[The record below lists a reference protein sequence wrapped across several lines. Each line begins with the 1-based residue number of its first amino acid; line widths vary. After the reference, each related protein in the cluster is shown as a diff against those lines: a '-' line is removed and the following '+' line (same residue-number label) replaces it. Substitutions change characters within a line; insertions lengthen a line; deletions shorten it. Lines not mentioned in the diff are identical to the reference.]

1 MKVITV
7 IPAYNEEIA
16 IGSVILKI
24 KFHVDEV
31 FVVDASTDDTASIAE
46 AAGAIVIRQG
56 KKEGY
61 GAALRACFKVGR
73 ESNADIMIILDA
85 DGQHDPNDIKRLI
98 QPIVNNAADI
108 VIGSR
113 FIGEIKSQI
122 PIYRKIGMKIIDKI
136 ANSNIDTKI
145 SDTQSGFRA
154 YSKKAIASIS
164 ISEDGMGAGA
174 EILIDGASK
183 QLRIVEVPIKVRY
196 DVGTSSLHPVVQ
208 GLSTVKSLIR
218 FFAERHVLLSF
229 GGVGILILMIGASVG
244 LIVVNLYSIKQEL
257 AVGLALI
264 SVMSTLIGMYMIST
278 GIILY
283 VVSDLIERKLKL
295 L

>member
-7 IPAYNEEIA
+7 IPAYNEELA

-24 KFHVDEV
+24 KHHVDEV

-46 AAGAIVIRQG
+46 AAGAVVIKQD
-56 KKEGY
+56 KKRGY
-61 GAALRACFKVGR
+61 GAALRCCFKVGK
-73 ESNADIMIILDA
+73 ESNSDVMVILDA
-85 DGQHDPNDIKRLI
+85 DGQHNPNDIEKLI
-98 QPIVNNAADI
+98 QPILNDTADI

-113 FIGEIKSQI
+113 FIGKIKSEI

-136 ANSNIDTKI
+136 ANSSIDTKI

-154 YSKKAIASIS
+154 YSKKAIASIN
-164 ISEDGMGAGA
+164 ITEDGMGAGA

-196 DVGTSSLHPVVQ
+196 DVGKSSMNPVVQ
-208 GLSTVKSLIR
+208 GLSTVNSLIR
-218 FFAERHVLLSF
+218 FFAERHVVLSF
-229 GGVGILILMIGASVG
+229 GGVGTIILIIGVSMG

-264 SVMSTLIGMYMIST
+264 SVMSTLIGMYVVFT

-283 VVSDLIERKLKL
+283 VVSDLIERRLKL
-295 L
+295 